1 MSFIKI
7 TVGGMTCEHCKS
19 AVEKA
24 LGELAGIS
32 SVKVDLA
39 AKQAVIEYDEQVV
52 KPAAIKQAVEDLGY
66 DVTGI

>member
-7 TVGGMTCEHCKS
+7 TVGGMTCEHCKA